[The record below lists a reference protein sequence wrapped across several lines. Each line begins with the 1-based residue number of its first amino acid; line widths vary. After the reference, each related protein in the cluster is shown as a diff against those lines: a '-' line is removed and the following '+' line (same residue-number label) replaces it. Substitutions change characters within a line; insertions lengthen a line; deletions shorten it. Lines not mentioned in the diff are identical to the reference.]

1 MKRKTPPTNRAGTE
15 SLSFETAPNT
25 TIIDLDNSDKDQSEL
40 TIKHSWVWNHFK
52 VSPDSASAVCQV
64 VRRGGII
71 CATQLKRDKSG
82 STKNFHGHLLKIH
95 QLAKPKL
102 LKKTKKSSH
111 IDMEKWSKSGGS
123 KKIKVQLNNESL
135 NNAIVYFLAECD
147 LSFSTVERKSFQ
159 ALVHL
164 LNEGATPLLV
174 NTSRFG
180 ISTHLARVFLQS
192 QKTLKLKF
200 IAKQDTVSFTT
211 DAWTAPNVTA
221 FMAVTAHYLD
231 LNFKMKDLTLAVPHI
246 QGAHTGKMFAHLFY
260 DLLKKFGCIDKI
272 HTITADNASTN
283 NKMAQELSLQIQSF
297 NPATHLLGCVAHVIN
312 LAAQAGIAAL
322 GTLDEAEEGEELST
336 NVMGASTPINEPA
349 PQPTQNLM
357 GINFM
362 TTKPNGVNINDLLAT
377 FCTAA
382 KDFHDS
388 LGINEST
395 TNHSETQ
402 ASGPTTPSLFAAERK
417 TYPTLSRMA
426 RKFLSIPAT
435 SAASEHVFSKGQRIV
450 SWQQSA
456 LKPQTV
462 KQLLCLKG
470 WYQSFDGPF

>member
-123 KKIKVQLNNESL
+123 KKIKSL
-135 NNAIVYFLAECD
+135 
-147 LSFSTVERKSFQ
+147 
-159 ALVHL
+159 
-164 LNEGATPLLV
+164 
-174 NTSRFG
+174 
-180 ISTHLARVFLQS
+180 
-192 QKTLKLKF
+192 
-200 IAKQDTVSFTT
+200 FTT

-362 TTKPNGVNINDLLAT
+362 TTKPNGVNVNA
-377 FCTAA
+377 
-382 KDFHDS
+382 
-388 LGINEST
+388 ESILKRI
-395 TNHSETQ
+395 HSMC
-402 ASGPTTPSLFAAERK
+402 
-417 TYPTLSRMA
+417 TYPELVNKNINCLEIDVATRWNSTFHMFCPAITLKESCIHYCQSQPETCRFLLTVDEWDQAKNVMSLLKPLSEATNMLCGSKFPTLNTALPVYMILMKHLHMA
-426 RKFLSIPAT
+426 RQGLYDQEQLINPA
-435 SAASEHVFSKGQRIV
+435 AQMIAKIDQ
-450 SWQQSA
+450 
-456 LKPQTV
+456 
-462 KQLLCLKG
+462 
-470 WYQSFDGPF
+470 

>member
-1 MKRKTPPTNRAGTE
+1 
-15 SLSFETAPNT
+15 
-25 TIIDLDNSDKDQSEL
+25 
-40 TIKHSWVWNHFK
+40 
-52 VSPDSASAVCQV
+52 
-64 VRRGGII
+64 
-71 CATQLKRDKSG
+71 
-82 STKNFHGHLLKIH
+82 
-95 QLAKPKL
+95 
-102 LKKTKKSSH
+102 
-111 IDMEKWSKSGGS
+111 MEKWSKSGGS

-246 QGAHTGKMFAHLFY
+246 QGLFVSIY
-260 DLLKKFGCIDKI
+260 
-272 HTITADNASTN
+272 
-283 NKMAQELSLQIQSF
+283 
-297 NPATHLLGCVAHVIN
+297 VVIRIPK
-312 LAAQAGIAAL
+312 L
-322 GTLDEAEEGEELST
+322 TYFPYEAEEGEELST

-362 TTKPNGVNINDLLAT
+362 TTKPNGVNVNAESILKRIHSMCTYINDLLAT

-435 SAASEHVFSKGQRIV
+435 SAASERVFSKGQRIV